1 MNRGEALQKL
11 QNFYDWYNDD
21 ELDFDEEKEIKYDN
35 DLKNI
40 IEYLRQPTKLAE
52 FLGWEENEIYIFFNL
67 PYMVKDDE
75 LCFLNNENEWRTV
88 NCYRTLTEIKQRA
101 KKVELKKFECKKYY
115 LKLKKEY
122 ERFIGKQTEFT
133 FLNYG
138 ELRKIYFLGS
148 DKYDILD
155 IQVQFTDEEIKNIKL
170 PEPLTIDMFEKI
182 EVE

>member
-1 MNRGEALQKL
+1 MTREEALQKL
-11 QNFYDWYNDD
+11 QNFYNWYNDD
-21 ELDFDEEKEIKYDN
+21 EFYFDKEKEIKYDN
-35 DLKNI
+35 DLKSI
-40 IEYLRQPTKLAE
+40 IEYLKQPTKLAE

-122 ERFIGKQTEFT
+122 ERFICKDICNSY
-133 FLNYG
+133 LNF
-138 ELRKIYFLGS
+138 KIEERLYFLGCN
-148 DKYDILD
+148 DNVKYKF
-155 IQVQFTDEEIKNIKL
+155 QTKFTDEEIKNIKL

>member
-1 MNRGEALQKL
+1 MNREEIITNIQNKL
-11 QNFYDWYNDD
+11 NSAYMMKDREKVD
-21 ELDFDEEKEIKYDN
+21 EIIRIVFDEVKK
-35 DLKNI
+35 
-40 IEYLRQPTKLAE
+40 LRQPVTLAE

-75 LCFLNNENEWRTV
+75 LCFLNDENEWRTV
-88 NCYRTLTEIKQRA
+88 NCYRALTEIKQRA

>member
-1 MNRGEALQKL
+1 MNREEIITNIQNKL
-11 QNFYDWYNDD
+11 NSAYMMKDREKVD
-21 ELDFDEEKEIKYDN
+21 EIIRIVFDEVKK
-35 DLKNI
+35 
-40 IEYLRQPTKLAE
+40 LRQPVTLAE

-75 LCFLNNENEWRTV
+75 LCFLNDENEWRTV
-88 NCYRTLTEIKQRA
+88 NCYRALTEIKQRA

-155 IQVQFTDEEIKNIKL
+155 IQVQFTDEEIKHIKL

>member
-1 MNRGEALQKL
+1 MNRQEIITNIQNKL
-11 QNFYDWYNDD
+11 NSAYMMKDREKVD
-21 ELDFDEEKEIKYDN
+21 EIIRIVFDEVEK
-35 DLKNI
+35 LK
-40 IEYLRQPTKLAE
+40 QPVTLAE

-155 IQVQFTDEEIKNIKL
+155 IQVQFTDEEIKHIKL

>member
-35 DLKNI
+35 DLKSI
-40 IEYLRQPTKLAE
+40 IEYLKQPTKLAE

-101 KKVELKKFECKKYY
+101 KKVEPKKIEPKKYY
-115 LKLKKEY
+115 LQLKFKY
-122 ERFIGKQTEFT
+122 ND
-133 FLNYG
+133 FLCKRENETYINLNSAD
-138 ELRKIYFLGS
+138 EYFL
-148 DKYDILD
+148 DLKDNIYTC
-155 IQVQFTDEEIKNIKL
+155 QTQFTDEEIKNIKL
-170 PEPLTIDMFEKI
+170 PEPLTLDMFEKI

>member
-1 MNRGEALQKL
+1 MNREEIITNIQNKL
-11 QNFYDWYNDD
+11 NSAYMMKDREKVD
-21 ELDFDEEKEIKYDN
+21 EIIGIVFDEVEK
-35 DLKNI
+35 
-40 IEYLRQPTKLAE
+40 LRQPVTLAE

-88 NCYRTLTEIKQRA
+88 NCYRALTEIKQRA

-170 PEPLTIDMFEKI
+170 PEPLTIDMFDKI